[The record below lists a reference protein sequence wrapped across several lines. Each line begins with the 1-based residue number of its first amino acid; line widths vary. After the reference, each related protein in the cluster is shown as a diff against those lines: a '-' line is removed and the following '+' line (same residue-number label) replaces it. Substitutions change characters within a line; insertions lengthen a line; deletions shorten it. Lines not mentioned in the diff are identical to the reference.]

1 MDTIKCKACQKEYKK
16 AGILQHLNQKEDCK
30 NVYGPDYELLR
41 QQILDDL
48 KEEIFQLQN
57 DPNHNVILFI
67 DANKSLYT
75 SKKNKLNQFI
85 QSSKLVNIHQSLH
98 PQLKETPTNVVG
110 SRQIDYCFIS
120 TELIPNIERAG
131 ILPIN
136 YTMISDHW
144 TLFIDIDTTKL
155 FGGSKI
161 DPVPIPPRCFKL
173 NNVQAT
179 QKYIYKLKEYFK
191 QHRIMKKLI
200 KIAKGLVET
209 D

>member
-1 MDTIKCKACQKEYKK
+1 MKQGFRKQGGTMIHTIKRWASMDLQRDSDIHGRWIKVAINENNNQRLTVISAYRVCSNSLDTAGENTIWLQEYTS
-16 AGILQHLNQKEDCK
+16 
-30 NVYGPDYELLR
+30 LLEQGNSNPNPR

-136 YTMISDHW
+136 YTMISDH
-144 TLFIDIDTTKL
+144 
-155 FGGSKI
+155 
-161 DPVPIPPRCFKL
+161 
-173 NNVQAT
+173 
-179 QKYIYKLKEYFK
+179 
-191 QHRIMKKLI
+191 
-200 KIAKGLVET
+200 
-209 D
+209 